1 MKELGS
7 SAFFLL
13 VHFPEQDGYYLK
25 NFQNICQESI
35 QCNPPCEIFL
45 SEKLVLHGIV
55 FNLNKCQNTY
65 KLTVT

>member
-45 SEKLVLHGIV
+45 SEKLVLHGIA
-55 FNLNKCQNTY
+55 FNLKNAKTSIN
-65 KLTVT
+65 